1 MLTNVIKKLKSNIF
15 TDKQSAFT
23 LAEVVIAIVVL
34 GVIASTLTGV
44 VYFSR
49 KDINHKDLV
58 ATLQSQVIKLN
69 RSYKIALAENDDL
82 DRWVYKNPKD
92 NSVEKMRSVTQAKQN
107 EMFAKVWESYFP
119 STKVCGAG
127 TTDTCFPK
135 STVSGQSSVNYNAKS
150 DYYKMRTGDGA
161 SIAIKISDHMCR
173 GTGVNG
179 RDKGVCGE
187 IIIDINGNKGPNKEG
202 LDTYRLG
209 IFHNGI
215 RPFTG
220 GCGDPLNSANVVLTT
235 GETCYEDFNVT
246 TCPKDKP
253 YKCHNCDGKI
263 VCVAD
268 EKACSALQKA
278 GGCAPETCPS
288 GTISYYV
295 DGNIQCIPEDQKNC
309 YEQIKLN
316 PEYKWDPVTKKC
328 LSPKENCEKNGGYW
342 EAGKEI
348 CWDSPEHMCTTKQ
361 QVYIPKPNQT
371 PNFECISQEEYCK
384 REVRKDGTGG
394 LGGWLWKNNV
404 CCTATSVAANVN
416 ATCCNAYSDVKGGSH
431 SWWDGTSACCTSNT
445 TEACCKSTEDGHE
458 AGFWANGKCW
468 KDPKTQCEKP
478 APEGLGGIWI
488 SSTNSCCTTK
498 IVDNTSNP
506 KYCFASEKDKCNAP
520 SDKGGKG
527 GWYVASA
534 DKCCTSETDAKVCCK
549 GIWRTYNGNNYCYEN
564 EKAVCVAPTANAGIG
579 GWWVPE
585 ATTGYNTY
593 SGCCTSEGTRVCCNG
608 LDKNHWWAESTKSCC
623 QGPIEAT
630 KSCCESAENGHESK
644 YWTSTPSQ
652 CWTSASQFCIT
663 ATSSNGLGGWNWIGD
678 AKSGVCCTD
687 TSKTTRSND
696 SGNGNIQ
703 HQGQF
708 DRLLTDDYSKRCC
721 INESTLNGHS
731 RFIWYTNNYKGNSG
745 YCWDT
750 INNLCQQQTDTSD
763 DHGLGGWYWD
773 GTDCCSIN
781 TTADTIKYW
790 TKGNIKA
797 NPPTLESTVNV
808 SVKNESDRST
818 KSCCTNVNGK
828 GNHTRYNWTDKN
840 YAGKGGYC
848 WFDDEELC
856 QKQTDSGNDNGMGGW
871 YWDKASNHCCTSEY
885 DVNVNTNNKSQTVF
899 RKGATSA
906 QVLAYNQRN
915 DSNKACCTNSN
926 TKGKHTR
933 FIWTAKAYA
942 DTRGYCWLDN
952 NELCQDQT
960 DNNTYNHDAG
970 MGGWFWDSANNVCCT
985 IRTTAAQDI
994 NVKGGSA
1001 SKVNVN
1007 NQSNNSNKN
1016 CCTNTN
1022 TKGDHTRF
1030 NWTDKTYANNGGYCW
1045 LNDAELC
1052 QSQTGLNDHGMGGW
1066 YWDSATSM
1074 CCTSKYDTSITTAP
1088 KSQEV
1093 FRKGAT
1099 SAQVKVYN
1107 QQNASNKACCTN
1119 SNAKGG
1125 HTRFNWTDKN
1135 YAGNGGYCWLDD
1147 SELCQTQ
1154 TDKASTYG
1162 KDFGMGGWAWD
1173 SSSNRCCTSKY
1184 DTNIKSSNSTQKKYT
1199 KGGSSATVSAYN
1211 QQNDSNKFC
1220 CTNSNTKGGHTRFNW
1235 TANNYAS
1242 SGGYCW
1248 LNDEELCQSQTD
1260 ASRIYGKDYGMGGWL
1275 WDNASNSCCT
1285 IKTTSNQPVFR
1296 KGGSSAS
1303 VVVKNES
1310 GNSNKNCCTNS
1321 NTKGGHTRFNW
1332 TDSTNVSGSK
1342 GYCWLNDSELC
1353 TDQTNGM
1360 GGWFWDSSASRCCTI
1375 KYDTSI
1381 TTAPKSQTVYRKG
1394 ASSATVTIYNQQN
1407 ASNKA
1412 CCTNSNTAGG
1422 HTRFNWTDNN
1432 YAGSGGYCW
1441 NDDSE
1446 LCQTQT
1452 DKASTYGKDHGMGGW
1467 AWDSSAN
1474 TCCTIKTTSAQTK
1487 YVKGGSSATV
1497 AVKNQ
1502 QASSS
1507 KFCCTNSN
1515 TKGGHTRFNW
1525 IDNNYASKGGY
1536 CWLNDAELCQDQTDS
1551 SNDHGMGGWLWDS
1564 SANVCCT
1571 IKTTSSQTKY
1581 VKGGSSASVN
1591 VKNQSSSSNKACCTS
1606 TQTKG
1611 GHTRFN
1617 WTDNNYAGKG
1627 GYCWLDDAEL
1637 CQSQTGLVDHGMG
1650 GWLWDS
1656 TNNVCC
1662 TVKTTSAQTKYVKG
1676 GSSARVNVKNQS
1688 NDSTRQC
1695 CTSTQTKGGHI
1706 NTFWS
1711 STTSKDNAGYCWNSK
1726 ADFCKS
1732 TLSAGLKGW
1741 DYDSTNNQ
1749 CCTNDTT
1756 TNSSYWNT
1764 HYYSAMTKKDQ
1775 GSYSTEYCCTST
1787 STSNGHT
1794 NFNWIN
1800 GKCWN
1805 SNSGFC
1811 TDTIANKGAN
1821 GWYQDGS
1828 NCCTNSKTGTE
1839 TVKGKGGTTST
1850 ITYKNNSDNSTAEC
1864 CRKRGSN
1871 TRAYWLN
1878 SYCWSTLDEYCKST
1892 NSSGARGYYSYT
1904 SSGTNYCCTNNK
1916 SGSLSGKN
1924 NGSSYSVTYKG
1935 NSAGAQ
1941 TTKECCVNAT
1951 SGAKTYINNRCWN
1964 NLNGYCTTSS
1974 SSGGAGGYYQYGSNC
1989 CVASGSESSVTTYGG
2004 SSASSS
2010 STLYIKNENSTKTCC
2025 HNKTGT
2031 TWYSTSSE
2039 TGGTCC
2045 TNDNGSKACCESSQN
2060 GHTAGT
2066 WSESAKTCCFD
2077 ADVSEACCKAIKG
2090 SDAYMAGGKCCAS
2103 KDQSASCCQGFCG
2116 DAYSYK
2122 NNSCTCV
2129 TCEDGEYI
2137 PEDSSGNVLAAK
2149 CCTSK
2154 NDDETCCTAANA
2166 PGNGSGNNFY
2176 ATTMCCAS
2184 GNTSAECCAKY
2195 ASNSG
2200 KSRFG
2205 YYDSHCT
2212 LLDSNQ
2218 IYVCAVFNTSKFSSV
2233 AVGSTAVIRSSGG
2246 CTGISGTSADVVIT
2260 GAGTGVS
2267 NRYGGTNVSG
2277 NGCSFIDSPQDSPYN
2292 GAGKVSWSSSTAN
2305 GNYTCVLSPYGDDCS
2320 GWYESSSSNTCCT
2333 SDNTSACCA
2342 SSLNPS
2348 GSGTWVT
2355 SGSVCCYDATISDAC
2370 CKAMNNSNY
2379 YLEGSTCCASGNSSS
2394 ACCTSSS
2401 NPKGAGK
2408 KYVASGSVCCYSE
2421 SDSDACCKAIKGSS
2435 YSLYGSTCSTEEPCS
2450 GWLTGSTCC
2459 TSESTKI
2466 CCEASN
2472 NPDGAGTWVNDTST
2486 AYYDPQNT
2494 LIALNIPDAV
2504 KMNGKV
2510 LNYTPAP
2517 IFAQPAYASSSSEKD
2532 ITVAVQG
2539 DGTLTEGKIF
2549 AGTTTFCDFSN
2560 SSSGAICTVPIN
2572 ALHSSGGLQVRISCT
2587 HGNGNKNIECYSGC
2601 SYSQTISSGNTIV
2614 GKITSLGDE
2623 HSNTVLITCGSTS
2636 SGGSSSGS
2644 SGSGSSSPSVDFNFS
2659 IADSTGFEGYYT
2671 YSEDCNL
2678 RSTDGTTKSCDFFAD
2693 KTYYVQLNCKDGYTA
2708 SLSSSGCTL
2717 DFNAVGPIP
2726 ISTDPK
2732 TVNPSLTTG
2741 SAGSTCNVTGK
2752 CTASSSG
2759 GSGGSTA
2766 GTCCHDKNA
2775 SSKCCLGMSNNSYW
2789 YNGSCSTVSSGFDVR
2804 VEYGSSISKVT
2815 VAGTSVANKG
2825 VKNVSSASGTSI
2837 VATPASGNTF
2847 NQWEVVDGGC
2857 TITSATSA
2865 STTISG
2871 ATSGSKYCVI
2881 KPTTTAQET
2890 KEFSVAL
2897 VSPTT
2902 ASTLYNI
2909 VLYNSS
2915 NNEILNLN
2923 NGTVSASSV
2932 PSGEYT
2938 LRIGTFSFGTAGAN
2952 LTNSGNANLSATVS
2966 GNCTIGDKQYSSN
2979 SSSDIGS
2986 KWTVTLPNSG
2996 DKSCN
3001 ITVNVGEPPS
3011 GGGGSSGCTGTYTMT
3026 AKTPDKYTFAPYGY
3040 SGTSQYKLYAKYSA
3054 SSVLIDTKNEIYEG
3068 KRTGIS
3074 CGTATTS
3081 VEFSYTY
3088 PDTSTGAQNYLE
3100 ISGPCKFVAVGSSST
3115 SFAGQV
3121 EVTSPNAGDVTCTF
3135 TPKNCGSIC
3144 SWVGTNGKC
3153 CASENSKEC
3162 CEGASR
3168 VIPAYSC
3175 THQKGTWASSSS
3187 TCCHSANVSYNC
3199 CKAIMGESATWNG
3212 SSCSGGSS
3220 GGGTNPILSYGIV
3233 VTPNNGITSITVDG
3247 NKVTTG
3253 GTSLTIKSSSPTVN
3267 ISAEVKGGYSFD
3279 KWSAT
3284 QGCNFSSG
3292 SSISTPTKLTFAQVN
3307 DKSSLSYKPCI
3318 LNAYAKDSCDGWLVG
3333 STCCTADSTQ
3343 TCCEASN
3350 NPDGAGAWA
3359 TDTCCHDKN
3368 ASDKCCLAMSDDNY
3382 WYDGSC
3388 YTVSS
3393 GIDIYAEYGSDISG
3407 VTIAGTGVSN
3417 RNKVHVDNG
3426 AGTAIVA
3433 TPVSGNTFSSWYS
3446 TNCTITSATS
3456 ASTTIASVTSG
3467 AKFCIVEPKA
3477 VESETNEFTISIDT
3491 SGIVSTDK
3499 YSYCINSPD
3508 DDNMDRYCND
3518 NSLLYAIEG
3527 DSSVNLPAGTYK
3539 FVVASKGNVDSSS
3552 EVYFGDNLTATAT
3565 GDCTITP
3572 DGKYSFN
3579 GKHYY
3584 KKWTVTSTGA
3594 CTIKPRSNVAISDT
3608 TIVIGDEKC
3617 TAVSYA
3623 KTYMGDTKKSCN
3635 TTGNTVGLNNPP
3647 RQFTLEHGKTT
3658 VLCCLVTENNA
3669 IRYYDYDAP
3678 DGGLSS
3684 YPEKSEKSDGNDG
3697 VMLTAKC
3704 YKAGGCTVNVDIR
3717 RDVTY
3722 KPRTKIIN
3730 GGSQGLYSFGISQIP
3745 KGETKAV
3752 DIRVE
3757 NGYKIKSVYTASS
3770 CEGLTIT
3777 KTYLSQ
3783 DPPVFEAKSTCSKNE
3798 ATNISDATC
3807 ECEVYAQT
3815 EVLPTDKKTTITF
3828 DGDSN
3833 MNFSPNTKPYT
3844 VDIPFG
3850 NSTTFATSCP
3860 VNYIFKGWSCTGE
3873 GYKFQ
3878 TDDGVSNTFVN
3889 VKATDCGKTTCTAS
3903 CYGKCEYCSGWV
3915 SATAINGKCC
3925 TAEDSE
3931 DCCQTNITNNAG
3943 HTAGTWDAT
3952 NNVCC
3957 HSATSSDACCKAIS
3971 GSDYSLSGGNCKK
3984 GNTTGNWFFNWTI
3997 KDTSNFKKF
4006 IISTKYVTDY
4016 SADGGCSA
4024 GSSPASGSCALDT
4037 NVPKIVAA
4045 CKNTTSPVISIDRND
4060 FKTYFDDTVY
4070 ADGVTTNYLSI
4081 SPITDSS
4088 DPNYSTSSSMVV
4100 NITMDCLECQNA
4112 YFTVSTDTADNFEYF
4127 EDASGNSFFDECK
4140 TGSGNKCIA
4149 SGGAASF
4156 DIGCKSGTVP
4166 AITVPSGSADYEL
4179 FSPEEETSE
4188 GNLYFVRSCQ
4198 NVYEAKIDC
4207 LAVTED
4213 EWNDGGCTVSGSAS
4227 VQLSSSAPSSCSFS
4241 VGGSTI
4247 SSSAITIPSG
4257 TLTMTCSRGA
4267 YVPTISGACCSL
4279 TNCSVG
4285 STTVTCNTSWGSNS
4299 DCLLSA
4305 ESCAAGWV
4313 GNAGGCCYS
4322 DNSKSCCEA
4331 PSQSSSSISHTQGTW
4346 AEASNNCCFS
4356 ANTSS
4361 ECCKAINGSSAV
4373 YDAVNKRCK

>member
-23 LAEVVIAIVVL
+23 LAEVVIALVVL

-202 LDTYRLG
+202 MDTYRLG

-534 DKCCTSETDAKVCCK
+534 DKCCTSETDAQVCCK

-593 SGCCTSEGTRVCCNG
+593 SGCCTSEGTQVCCNG

-818 KSCCTNVNGK
+818 KSCCTNVNSKGK
-828 GNHTRYNWTDKN
+828 HTRYNWTDKN

-1412 CCTNSNTAGG
+1412 CCTNSGTAGG

-1474 TCCTIKTTSAQTK
+1474 TCCTIKTTRAQTK

-1581 VKGGSSASVN
+1581 TKGGSSASVN

-2184 GNTSAECCAKY
+2184 GNTSAECCEATKDIY
-2195 ASNSG
+2195 TGKKPTYYNGNCYYPSSG
-2200 KSRFG
+2200 
-2205 YYDSHCT
+2205 T
-2212 LLDSNQ
+2212 E
-2218 IYVCAVFNTSKFSSV
+2218 IVVCANFSRDHFKNV
-2233 AVGSTAVIRSSGG
+2233 NVKPYTGSELNLGSGD
-2246 CTGISGTSADVVIT
+2246 CGIIWIGNAATIKTSAEFESTSVK
-2260 GAGTGVS
+2260 
-2267 NRYGGTNVSG
+2267 YGGTTVSG
-2277 NGCSFIDSPQDSPYN
+2277 NKACSYNDSGSDT
-2292 GAGKVSWSSSTAN
+2292 TAN
-2305 GNYTCVLSPYGDDCS
+2305 TYSGTLSYNFSNADSTGNICILAPKTDSCAGWFVGTTCCKEDNT
-2320 GWYESSSSNTCCT
+2320 SSCCT
-2333 SDNTSACCA
+2333 SN
-2342 SSLNPS
+2342 LNPS
-2348 GSGTWVT
+2348 GAGTWVS

-2394 ACCTSSS
+2394 ACCTSTS

-2408 KYVASGSVCCYSE
+2408 KYISSGSICCYSE

-2435 YSLYGSTCSTEEPCS
+2435 YSLYGSTCSTEDPCS
-2450 GWLTGSTCC
+2450 GWKVGSTCC
-2459 TSESTKI
+2459 TSDSTKT

-2472 NPDGAGTWVNDTST
+2472 NPDGAGTWVNDAST
-2486 AYYDPQNT
+2486 AYYDPQVT
-2494 LIALNIPDAV
+2494 LIALNIPKAV
-2504 KMNGKV
+2504 RVNGRV

-2517 IFAQPAYASSSSEKD
+2517 LFAQPAYAAVGCSLEIKASGDYKTATVGAFTPGTHSGIICGTWPDKD
-2532 ITVAVQG
+2532 VTLECTTGKASVTTSGQCTFTQTGTSTTGDTAVL
-2539 DGTLTEGKIF
+2539 GTLSATNV
-2549 AGTTTFCDFSN
+2549 TT
-2560 SSSGAICTVPIN
+2560 GCTVTMTCTSKTLNFGDI
-2572 ALHSSGGLQVRISCT
+2572 SFGGSGGD
-2587 HGNGNKNIECYSGC
+2587 NG
-2601 SYSQTISSGNTIV
+2601 
-2614 GKITSLGDE
+2614 GD
-2623 HSNTVLITCGSTS
+2623 
-2636 SGGSSSGS
+2636 
-2644 SGSGSSSPSVDFNFS
+2644 D
-2659 IADSTGFEGYYT
+2659 D
-2671 YSEDCNL
+2671 
-2678 RSTDGTTKSCDFFAD
+2678 
-2693 KTYYVQLNCKDGYTA
+2693 
-2708 SLSSSGCTL
+2708 
-2717 DFNAVGPIP
+2717 
-2726 ISTDPK
+2726 
-2732 TVNPSLTTG
+2732 
-2741 SAGSTCNVTGK
+2741 
-2752 CTASSSG
+2752 
-2759 GSGGSTA
+2759 GGSTA

-2775 SSKCCLGMSNNSYW
+2775 SDKCCLGMSNNNYW
-2789 YNGSCSTVSSGFDVR
+2789 YDGSCKTVASGFDVR
-2804 VEYGSSISKVT
+2804 VEYNSSISEVT
-2815 VAGTSVANKG
+2815 VAGTFVANKG
-2825 VKNVSSASGTSI
+2825 VKNVSSAAGTAI

-2847 NQWEVVDGGC
+2847 TQWEVVDGGC

-2881 KPTTTAQET
+2881 KPTATAQET
-2890 KEFSVAL
+2890 QEFSVAL

-2923 NGTVSASSV
+2923 NGTVSVTSV

-2938 LRIGTFSFGTAGAN
+2938 LRIGTFSFGTAGAPYTMN
-2952 LTNSGNANLSATVS
+2952 NDLSATVS
-2966 GNCTIGDKQYSSN
+2966 GNCTIGDKQYGSN

-2986 KWTVTLPNSG
+2986 KWIVTLPNSG

-3001 ITVNVGEPPS
+3001 ITVNVSEPPS

-3026 AKTPDKYTFAPYGY
+3026 VKTPDKYTFIPYGY
-3040 SGTSQYKLYAKYSA
+3040 SGTSQYKLYAKYSGA
-3054 SSVLIDTKNEIYEG
+3054 STLIDTKNEIYEG
-3068 KRTGIS
+3068 KRTGIG

-3081 VEFSYTY
+3081 VEFNYTY
-3088 PDTSTGAQNYLE
+3088 PDTSTSAQNYLE

-3144 SWVGTNGKC
+3144 SWVGTNGTC

-3175 THQKGTWASSSS
+3175 THRKGTWASSSS
-3187 TCCHSANVSYNC
+3187 TCCHDANVSYIC

-3220 GGGTNPILSYGIV
+3220 GGGSNPILSYGIV

-3279 KWSAT
+3279 KWSVS

-3292 SSISTPTKLTFAQVN
+3292 SSISTPTKLTFANVN
-3307 DKSSLSYKPCI
+3307 EKSASSYMPCI
-3318 LNAYAKDSCDGWLVG
+3318 LNAYAKDSCDGWEVG
-3333 STCCTADSTQ
+3333 STCCTLENTKA
-3343 TCCEASN
+3343 CCEASN
-3350 NPDGAGAWA
+3350 NTNGAGTWATNTCCHDANASATCCKAMMGSTYDIYNGQCLSEEPCSGWKVGSTCCTLENTKTCCETTDNPDGAGTWA
-3359 TDTCCHDKN
+3359 TNTCCHNANASATCCTAMMGSGYEYSGGKCILKGSDCAGWLAGSTCCTSDNTQACCEATTNPSGKGTWVNVTTSAYYDPQNTLIALNIPDAVKMNGKVLNYTPAPMFAQPAYADGTSNVSFSLAMDTTQNFKSANVDNNCTFSVQSSGNFSMCSLASKDEYVVTLICKSGYTSKLRVGTDSSGCISKSSYNSESGTRTEMTVSRNGAGNSCKIIGDCEPNREGCSIQINTYGAVSSVSVGDLSAGYYTNFPCDGTYPMTANLGCSSGYPVIETSGWCHTGNVSNGGQISFNSCSASSCSNTQCNVIMKCMPGTPPTSGTCCHSKN
-3368 ASDKCCLAMSDDNY
+3368 ASDKCCLAMSSNNY

-3388 YTVSS
+3388 STVNSGFDVRVEYDYTKISTVTVAGTSVQPKGVKNVSS
-3393 GIDIYAEYGSDISG
+3393 ASG
-3407 VTIAGTGVSN
+3407 AT
-3417 RNKVHVDNG
+3417 
-3426 AGTAIVA
+3426 IVA
-3433 TPVSGNTFSSWYS
+3433 SPSSGYAFSQWEVVEGG
-3446 TNCTITSATS
+3446 CTIKSATS
-3456 ASTTIASVTSG
+3456 ASTTISAATSGSKYCVISPLAIKPESQEFSVALVSPTFVSNKYNIVLYDSSNNEILNLNNATVSASSVPSGEYTLRIGTFGLGTDGNAYVNHSNTEASVSGNCTLGSASASNNSESDVGKKWKLTLPKSGSTSCNITVTVG
-3467 AKFCIVEPKA
+3467 DPIADCTDDSTKLCCEA
-3477 VESETNEFTISIDT
+3477 D
-3491 SGIVSTDK
+3491 SGIWV
-3499 YSYCINSPD
+3499 P
-3508 DDNMDRYCND
+3508 
-3518 NSLLYAIEG
+3518 
-3527 DSSVNLPAGTYK
+3527 
-3539 FVVASKGNVDSSS
+3539 SSS
-3552 EVYFGDNLTATAT
+3552 
-3565 GDCTITP
+3565 I
-3572 DGKYSFN
+3572 
-3579 GKHYY
+3579 
-3584 KKWTVTSTGA
+3584 
-3594 CTIKPRSNVAISDT
+3594 
-3608 TIVIGDEKC
+3608 
-3617 TAVSYA
+3617 
-3623 KTYMGDTKKSCN
+3623 
-3635 TTGNTVGLNNPP
+3635 
-3647 RQFTLEHGKTT
+3647 
-3658 VLCCLVTENNA
+3658 
-3669 IRYYDYDAP
+3669 
-3678 DGGLSS
+3678 
-3684 YPEKSEKSDGNDG
+3684 
-3697 VMLTAKC
+3697 
-3704 YKAGGCTVNVDIR
+3704 
-3717 RDVTY
+3717 
-3722 KPRTKIIN
+3722 
-3730 GGSQGLYSFGISQIP
+3730 
-3745 KGETKAV
+3745 
-3752 DIRVE
+3752 
-3757 NGYKIKSVYTASS
+3757 
-3770 CEGLTIT
+3770 
-3777 KTYLSQ
+3777 
-3783 DPPVFEAKSTCSKNE
+3783 
-3798 ATNISDATC
+3798 
-3807 ECEVYAQT
+3807 
-3815 EVLPTDKKTTITF
+3815 
-3828 DGDSN
+3828 
-3833 MNFSPNTKPYT
+3833 
-3844 VDIPFG
+3844 
-3850 NSTTFATSCP
+3850 
-3860 VNYIFKGWSCTGE
+3860 
-3873 GYKFQ
+3873 
-3878 TDDGVSNTFVN
+3878 
-3889 VKATDCGKTTCTAS
+3889 
-3903 CYGKCEYCSGWV
+3903 
-3915 SATAINGKCC
+3915 
-3925 TAEDSE
+3925 
-3931 DCCQTNITNNAG
+3931 CCQ
-3943 HTAGTWDAT
+3943 
-3952 NNVCC
+3952 
-3957 HSATSSDACCKAIS
+3957 SATSSDVCCKAIS

-4024 GSSPASGSCALDT
+4024 SSSPASGSCALDT
-4037 NVPKIVAA
+4037 NIPKIVAA

-4070 ADGVTTNYLSI
+4070 ADGVTTNYISI

-4149 SGGAASF
+4149 SGGASSF

-4213 EWNDGGCTVSGSAS
+4213 EWNGSGCTVSGSAS

-4331 PSQSSSSISHTQGTW
+4331 PSQSSSSISHTQGSYINRECCTS
-4346 AEASNNCCFS
+4346 AEQSQI
-4356 ANTSS
+4356 
-4361 ECCKAINGSSAV
+4361 CCKAIKGSSAV
-4373 YDAVNKRCK
+4373 YDAVNKKCK